1 MTVDLC
7 AVLGKSH
14 ISIDDFIKLK
24 VGDVIRLKTKTNSKI
39 PVFVNKCQLFNAVPG
54 RKGKN
59 YAFKITSTVK
69 GEEDHEN

>member
-1 MTVDLC
+1 
-7 AVLGKSH
+7 
-14 ISIDDFIKLK
+14 
-24 VGDVIRLKTKTNSKI
+24 
-39 PVFVNKCQLFNAVPG
+39 VPG